1 MKETNENERN
11 ELEFGSFCVNIKEQD
26 KVFQAYEKK
35 RKKKKEQCISSPAR
49 TVLSEVGLLRIQL
62 LIQGTSGSRLLRRQ

>member
-35 RKKKKEQCISSPAR
+35 KKEK
-49 TVLSEVGLLRIQL
+49 
-62 LIQGTSGSRLLRRQ
+62 GTMYFKSCQNSAE